1 MTYKPTIPPGLAAP
15 LLPIAACLLAIG
27 IFLVD
32 TFSGAPDAV
41 AVLYVIVVMLAANF
55 SDQRGVLVVGFGCA
69 ALTLISFTIEHG
81 LHYGSA
87 SFMRCLVSLAAIGI
101 ATFLTLKNKS
111 AESLLREQANLLDV
125 SHDAI
130 FVRDTRDIITYWN
143 RGAEQIYGW
152 NREQAVGKV
161 SHSLMQTIFP
171 APLDELSTE
180 LRRVGRWE
188 GELVHTKQDGTQ
200 VTVGSRWSLQRDAQG
215 RPAATLETDTDIT
228 ERKRAEDALRR
239 SEAYLAEAQRLS
251 LTGSF
256 GWNVTNEELISSE
269 ETYRI
274 FQYDPATTLSLELM
288 FKRVHPEDLA
298 MVRQRVERASNFGEN
313 WELEH
318 RLLMPDGS
326 VRYVNVVAHTARDS
340 SGNLEFV
347 GAVMDVTAARR
358 AEEALQEAQAN
369 LAHVNRVTTLG
380 EMTAS
385 IAHEVTQPIA
395 AVVTNAG
402 AGLAW
407 LAAQPPNLEETQQAL
422 GRILR
427 DGNRASEV
435 ISRIRALAKKM
446 PPREDRVNI
455 NEAII
460 EVLALARGEV
470 ERNRVLAR
478 TELSSDLPTIPGDRI
493 QLQQVILNLV
503 VNAIEAM
510 SGAGIGPRELVVS
523 TRKEAANGVLVAVRD
538 SGPGFDPES
547 VDHLFDAFYTT
558 KSAGIGMGLAI
569 CRSIIEAHEG
579 RLWAVPNVPG
589 GAIFQ
594 FSLPGDEERA

>member
-1 MTYKPTIPPGLAAP
+1 MTYRPTPPGLTAP
-15 LLPIAACLLAIG
+15 LLPIATCALAIG
-27 IFLVD
+27 IFVVD
-32 TFSGAPDAV
+32 TFSPWGMAV

-55 SDQRGVLVVGFGCA
+55 CDQRGVLVVAFGCA
-69 ALTLISFTIEHG
+69 ALTLFSFSIQHG
-81 LHYGSA
+81 TNYESA

-101 ATFLTLKNKS
+101 TIFLTLKNKS
-111 AESLLREQANLLDV
+111 AESVLREQANLLDV

-130 FVRDTRDIITYWN
+130 FVRDTSDIITYWN
-143 RGAEQIYGW
+143 HGAEQLYGW
-152 NREQAVGKV
+152 RTEQAVGKV
-161 SHSLMQTIFP
+161 SQTLMRTIFP
-171 APLDELSTE
+171 APLEELSKE
-180 LRRVGRWE
+180 LLRAGRWE
-188 GELVHTKQDGTQ
+188 GELVQTKQDGGQ
-200 VTVGSRWSLQRDAQG
+200 VTVASRWSLQRDAQG
-215 RPAATLETDTDIT
+215 RPAVTLETNTDIT

-239 SEAYLAEAQRLS
+239 SEAYLTEAQRLS

-256 GWNVTNEELISSE
+256 CWNPANEKLIWSE

-274 FQYDPATTLSLELM
+274 LQYDPATPPTLELI
-288 FKRVHPEDLA
+288 FQRVHPEDVA
-298 MVRQRVERASNFGEN
+298 MVRQRVERASKDGED
-313 WELEH
+313 WELDH
-318 RLLMPDGS
+318 RWLMPDGS
-326 VRYVNVVAHTARDS
+326 VRYVTVVAHAAGDS

-358 AEEALQEAQAN
+358 AEEALRQAQAN

-395 AVVTNAG
+395 AAVTNAG

-407 LAAQPPNLEETQQAL
+407 LAAQPPDLEETRQAL
-422 GRILR
+422 GRILE
-427 DGNRASEV
+427 DGNRAREI

-446 PPREDRVNI
+446 PPRKDRVNI

-478 TELSSDLPTIPGDRI
+478 TEFSSDLPPVPGDRI
-493 QLQQVILNLV
+493 QLQQVILNLI

-523 TRKEAANGVLVAVRD
+523 TRNGAANGVLVAVRD
-538 SGPGFDPES
+538 SGPGLDPES

-579 RLWAVPNVPG
+579 RLWAVPNAPR
-589 GAIFQ
+589 GASFQ
-594 FSLPGDEERA
+594 FSLPGDEEKT